1 MVGTSN
7 QVDTMLG
14 ADSLHYVTNCCYTVK
29 TWGIVRRNVRVV
41 LNDSYIASHRT
52 PKGAFMKTYLL
63 IITFAASAITAVSY
77 PSMAAAAGDIRS
89 GVTIAPKHGFQKID
103 TDGDGKISRAEAAA
117 RPRLAERFDVI
128 DANKDGFITR
138 DEMRAAHQKLAAA
151 KFNSVDT
158 NGDGRISR
166 AEAVANAPRLAKRFS
181 VIDTNK
187 DGFVSREEL
196 TAAKRKVAD
205 RRKD

>member
-1 MVGTSN
+1 
-7 QVDTMLG
+7 
-14 ADSLHYVTNCCYTVK
+14 
-29 TWGIVRRNVRVV
+29 
-41 LNDSYIASHRT
+41 
-52 PKGAFMKTYLL
+52 
-63 IITFAASAITAVSY
+63 
-77 PSMAAAAGDIRS
+77 
-89 GVTIAPKHGFQKID
+89 
-103 TDGDGKISRAEAAA
+103 
-117 RPRLAERFDVI
+117 
-128 DANKDGFITR
+128 
-138 DEMRAAHQKLAAA
+138 LAAA